1 MTDKTFELAEKA
13 KALMA
18 MTDIPEWALAAARET
33 FLLLERTPA
42 ELKARVRQGAY
53 DADPHLVTI
62 ARALVAT
69 AAKVERERREA
80 DAAFID
86 DHDIGNSSSGPF
98 VKPRLQ
104 GNQDGLAFAVAIRA
118 LPLKYGDPQ

>member
-1 MTDKTFELAEKA
+1 MTDT
-13 KALMA
+13 
-18 MTDIPEWALAAARET
+18 IPEWALHEAAQIWCEKNHA
-33 FLLLERTPA
+33 A
-42 ELKARVRQGAY
+42 KQM
-53 DADPHLVTI
+53 DAAMVDSI
-62 ARALVAT
+62 ARALAST
-69 AAKVERERREA
+69 AARVERERREA

-118 LPLKYGDPQ
+118 LPLKYGETP